1 MGKYGNFVMIT
12 RYSRRNVTTIDE
24 DDRVKLRSFGKFT
37 NNGRFNGAIANSLK
51 KDRIAWTRMDVF
63 RSCLNI

>member
-1 MGKYGNFVMIT
+1 MGKYGNFVMVA
-12 RYSRRNVTTIDE
+12 RYSRRNMTTIDE

-37 NNGRFNGAIANSLK
+37 KNDRFIGAIANSLK
-51 KDRIAWTRMDVF
+51 KDEIAWTRMNVF